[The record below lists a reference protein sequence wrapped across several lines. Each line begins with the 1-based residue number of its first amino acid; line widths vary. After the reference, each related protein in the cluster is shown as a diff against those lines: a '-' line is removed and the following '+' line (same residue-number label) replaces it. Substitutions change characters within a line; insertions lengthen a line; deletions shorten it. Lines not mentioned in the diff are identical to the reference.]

1 MTDTDITE
9 TDGSSGARFGR
20 RLTKGVVV
28 ERTVADV
35 MVATLKASG
44 VRRVYG
50 LPGDSINGF
59 TDALRREGDVAW
71 EHVRHEEAAAFAAA
85 GEATMTGQL
94 AVCAASCGPGN
105 LHLINGLFDANR
117 SRVPVL
123 AIAAHIPREEIGGGY
138 FQETHPQELFRECSV
153 YSELVSVPEQLPRV
167 LEMAM
172 RSAIERGGVAV
183 VVIPGEIFLHH
194 GGHDARAGVIRPS
207 SSVIRPSD
215 EALGAAAEVLNEA
228 DRVTILAGAGCRG
241 AHDEV
246 VALAGAL
253 KAPVVHAL
261 RGKEW
266 VEYDNPY
273 DVGMTGLLGFASGY
287 RAMEHCDAL
296 LMLGTDF
303 PYRPFYPENARVVQ
317 VDVRGEQI
325 GHRIPVDVG
334 LVGTVKD
341 TIEALLPHVE
351 NGRDAT
357 HLARMTSH
365 YRRTRERLDAL
376 ANTHSDRGPI
386 HPQILAKAIDEIASD
401 DAVFLADVGSPVI
414 WATRY
419 LRMNGRRRL
428 IGSFNHG
435 SMANAMPQAIGVQAS
450 QPGRQVVTLSGDGG
464 VAMMLGELLTLR
476 QQELPV
482 KVVVFNNGALA
493 FVELEMKADGIVNYG
508 TDLENP
514 SFADVARA
522 VGLHGV
528 RIEHP
533 SELGD
538 GLRAAFAHDG
548 PAVVEVMTVRQELS
562 IPPGITADQAK
573 GFTLWATRSILSG
586 RGDEVL
592 EVAKTNV
599 RELAVE

>member
-1 MTDTDITE
+1 MTATRTSHEVARDVAHLAK
-9 TDGSSGARFGR
+9 GA
-20 RLTKGVVV
+20 VVPT
-28 ERTVADV
+28 TVADV

-59 TDALRREGDVAW
+59 TDALRRDGEVVW

-85 GEATMTGQL
+85 GEAAMTGRL

-123 AIAAHIPREEIGGGY
+123 AIAAHIPRVEIGDSY

-153 YSELVSVPEQLPRV
+153 YAELVSVPEQLPRV
-167 LEMAM
+167 LEIAM
-172 RSAIERGGVAV
+172 RHAIERGGVGV
-183 VVIPGEIFLHH
+183 VVVPGEVFAHEVP
-194 GGHDARAGVIRPS
+194 HDTHPAVIAPAA
-207 SSVIRPSD
+207 SVIRPSD
-215 EALGAAAEVLNEA
+215 DALAAVAEALNAAE
-228 DRVTILAGAGCRG
+228 RVTILAGAGCGG
-241 AHDEV
+241 AHDEL
-246 VALAGAL
+246 VALARAL
-253 KAPVVHAL
+253 KAPVVHTL
-261 RGKEW
+261 RGKEF

-303 PYRPFYPENARVVQ
+303 PYRPFYPEHARAIQ
-317 VDVRGEQI
+317 VDVCGEHL
-325 GHRIPVDVG
+325 GRRVPVDIG

-341 TIEALLPHVE
+341 TIAALLPRLT

-357 HLARMTSH
+357 HLARMQSH
-365 YRRTRERLDAL
+365 YRRTRERLDGL
-376 ANTHSDRGPI
+376 AKTHGDHGPI
-386 HPQILAKAIDEIASD
+386 HPQVTAAAVERVAAD
-401 DAVFLADVGSPVI
+401 DAVFLADVGTPTL
-414 WATRY
+414 WAARY
-419 LRMNGRRRL
+419 LRLNGRRRL

-435 SMANAMPQAIGVQAS
+435 SMANALPQAIGVQAS
-450 QPGRQVVTLSGDGG
+450 HPGRQVVSLSGDGG
-464 VAMMLGELLTLR
+464 LSMLMGDLLTLR
-476 QQELPV
+476 QQRLPV
-482 KVVVFNNGALA
+482 KVVVLNNGALA
-493 FVELEMKADGIVNYG
+493 FVELEMKADGIVTFG
-508 TDLENP
+508 TDLDNP
-514 SFADVARA
+514 SFAEVARA

-533 SELGD
+533 GELD
-538 GLRAAFAHDG
+538 AGLRDAFAHDG
-548 PAVVEVMTVRQELS
+548 PAVIEVMTVRQELS
-562 IPPGITADQAK
+562 IPPKINAEQAK

-592 EVAKTNV
+592 EVAKTNL
-599 RELAVE
+599 RELALE

>member
-1 MTDTDITE
+1 MSDMPNSHDVTPL
-9 TDGSSGARFGR
+9 GRALAKGAVMPH
-20 RLTKGVVV
+20 TI
-28 ERTVADV
+28 ADV

-59 TDALRREGDVAW
+59 TDALRRDGEVAW

-85 GEATMTGQL
+85 GEAAMTGEL

-153 YSELVSVPEQLPRV
+153 YCELVSIPEQLPRV
-167 LEMAM
+167 LEIAM
-172 RSAIERGGVAV
+172 RHALERRGVAV
-183 VVIPGEIFLHH
+183 VVVPGEVFLHH
-194 GGHDARAGVIRPS
+194 AAHDTRAERIRPSAPVIRPAES
-207 SSVIRPSD
+207 AVV
-215 EALGAAAEVLNEA
+215 AAADVLNAAE
-228 DRVTILAGAGCRG
+228 RVTILAGAGCEG
-241 AHDEV
+241 AHDGLMA
-246 VALAGAL
+246 VADAL
-253 KAPVVHAL
+253 KAPIVHSL
-261 RGKEW
+261 RGKEF
-266 VEYDNPY
+266 VEYENPY
-273 DVGMTGLLGFASGY
+273 DVGMTGLLGFESGY

-303 PYRPFYPENARVVQ
+303 PYRSFYPENARIVQ
-317 VDVRGEQI
+317 VDVRGEHI
-325 GHRIPVDVG
+325 GRRIPVDVA

-341 TIEALLPHVE
+341 TIAALLAHLNLE
-351 NGRDAT
+351 RDAT
-357 HLARMTSH
+357 HLARMRAH

-376 ANTHSDRGPI
+376 ADSHGDGPI
-386 HPQILAKAIDEIASD
+386 HPQLLAMAVDRLAAE
-401 DAVFLADVGSPVI
+401 DAVFLADVGTPVI
-414 WATRY
+414 WAARY

-428 IGSFNHG
+428 IGSFVHG

-450 QPGRQVVTLSGDGG
+450 HPGRQVVTLSGDGG
-464 VAMMLGELLTLR
+464 IAMMLGDLLTLR
-476 QQELPV
+476 QQRLPV
-482 KVVVFNNGALA
+482 KVVVLNNGALS
-493 FVELEMKADGIVNYG
+493 FVELEMKADGIVNFG
-508 TDLENP
+508 TDLDSP

-522 VGLHGV
+522 VGLQGV

-533 SELGD
+533 SELDD

-548 PAVVEVMTVRQELS
+548 PALVEVMTERQELS
-562 IPPGITADQAK
+562 IPPGITASQAK
-573 GFTLWATRSILSG
+573 GFALWATRSILSG

-592 EVAKTNV
+592 EVAKSNI
-599 RELAVE
+599 RELAL